1 MRPRIR
7 VTTVREDESWVRII
21 NEMEKKEVGASRP
34 RSVLACIFPGWL
46 SVKAVVRSMPSTVIF
61 AYGGQL
67 QRPNTWRTKH
77 KAHQTKDIAA

>member
-21 NEMEKKEVGASRP
+21 NGMGKKEVGASRP
-34 RSVLACIFPGWL
+34 RSVLVCIFPGWL
-46 SVKAVVRSMPSTVIF
+46 SVKAVVGSMPSTVIF

-67 QRPNTWRTKH
+67 QRLNTRRSKQ
-77 KAHQTKDIAA
+77 KI